1 MPDALCASC
10 ARLAAQDLDLA
21 PFCDIQPKM
30 PDDEMAA
37 GTAYDLWMYEWRGLT
52 EAHKL
57 RHLDFAAVVSPSA
70 PFNKPPLVAMPPGSR
85 SCLHLHPGEMVIC
98 SVRGS
103 RRRRYQAA
111 VRRCSTSC
119 ARGGAMPSSCGS
131 TGTSAGLAPSH

>member
-1 MPDALCASC
+1 MPIYQSMPEALCAAC

-57 RHLDFAAVVSPSA
+57 MHLDFAAAVSPSP
-70 PFNKPPLVAMPPGSR
+70 PFNKPPWLPG
-85 SCLHLHPGEMVIC
+85 H
-98 SVRGS
+98 
-103 RRRRYQAA
+103 QAA
-111 VRRCSTSC
+111 GAACTCS
-119 ARGGAMPSSCGS
+119 
-131 TGTSAGLAPSH
+131 